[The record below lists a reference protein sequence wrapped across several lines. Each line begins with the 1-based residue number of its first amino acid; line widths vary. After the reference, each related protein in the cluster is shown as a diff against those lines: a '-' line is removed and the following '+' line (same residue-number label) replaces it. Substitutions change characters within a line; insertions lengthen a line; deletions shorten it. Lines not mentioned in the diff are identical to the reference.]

1 MMQSRLLPP
10 ATKLGQGN
18 IFRSVCQ
25 EFCSQGGGL
34 ARGSPGPH
42 PGGRLGVWLGGS
54 PGPHPGGGGVW
65 LGGSP
70 GPHPGGRLGGLARG
84 SPEGRLGG
92 LARGSPGA
100 EGRLGGLARGVS
112 RPTPR
117 GEVGG
122 SGQGGLQA
130 HTWGDLQAQAQGGS
144 QHALRQTH
152 SIPCTR
158 LLLRGVCIL
167 VIKTLMRIY
176 VSSFYLSVEYLLQ
189 MGEIWQDWQDAIP
202 ININK

>member
-1 MMQSRLLPP
+1 MQSRLLPP

-25 EFCSQGGGL
+25 EFCSQGGVW
-34 ARGSPGPH
+34 
-42 PGGRLGVWLGGS
+42 PGGLQADTQ
-54 PGPHPGGGGVW
+54 GGGWGSGW
-65 LGGSP
+65 GGLQARTQ
-70 GPHPGGRLGGLARG
+70 GGRLGGLQAHTQGGGWGVWPRG
-84 SPEGRLGG
+84 SPGTEGRLGG

-176 VSSFYLSVEYLLQ
+176 VSSFYMSVEYLLQ

>member
-25 EFCSQGGGL
+25 EFCSQGGSGPGVSRPTP
-34 ARGSPGPH
+34 RGEVGGMAGGVSRPA
-42 PGGRLGVWLGGS
+42 PGGEA
-54 PGPHPGGGGVW
+54 
-65 LGGSP
+65 GGSP
-70 GPHPGGRLGGLARG
+70 GPHPGGRLGGLA
-84 SPEGRLGG
+84 E
-92 LARGSPGA
+92 
-100 EGRLGGLARGVS
+100 GVS
-112 RPTPR
+112 RRRGEVGGSGQGVSRCR

-130 HTWGDLQAQAQGGS
+130 HTQRGGWGVWSGGS
-144 QHALRQTH
+144 PGPHLGGCPGPGG
-152 SIPCTR
+152 IPACAEADT
-158 LLLRGVCIL
+158 LHPLHTATTAGVCIL

-189 MGEIWQDWQDAIP
+189 MGEI
-202 ININK
+202 

>member
-10 ATKLGQGN
+10 ATKLRQGN

-54 PGPHPGGGGVW
+54 PGPHPGGR

-70 GPHPGGRLGGLARG
+70 GPHPGGRLGGLA
-84 SPEGRLGG
+84 E
-92 LARGSPGA
+92 
-100 EGRLGGLARGVS
+100 GVS
-112 RPTPR
+112 RRRGEVGGSGQGVSRCR

-130 HTWGDLQAQAQGGS
+130 HTQRGGWGVWSGGS
-144 QHALRQTH
+144 PGPHLGGSPGPGPGGIPACAEADTLHPLHTATAAGGMH
-152 SIPCTR
+152 SCYKNINAYLCVVILFECWIFVADGWNMTR
-158 LLLRGVCIL
+158 LTGCN
-167 VIKTLMRIY
+167 TY
-176 VSSFYLSVEYLLQ
+176 Q
-189 MGEIWQDWQDAIP
+189 H
-202 ININK
+202 